1 LGGLRD
7 KNPAKALLG
16 VALGLNEP
24 GKENFMKVV
33 AVSGSP
39 RPQGNTSQLLHQ
51 VLEVLAKQGMET
63 EYLSLHDKQIL
74 PCKAC
79 LKCAKD
85 KNRCAQEDDFMPVYQ
100 AMAAADGLIVG
111 SPVYF
116 GSATPNLMA
125 LLDRAGYV
133 ARQGDNPFYRKVGT
147 PIVVARRAGV
157 NFTYAQLQFF
167 FCIMGMYVPGA
178 TYWPIAYGLKPGDVA
193 QDAEGLKTMTD
204 LAENMAF
211 LMKKL
216 G

>member
-1 LGGLRD
+1 L
-7 KNPAKALLG
+7 
-16 VALGLNEP
+16 
-24 GKENFMKVV
+24 KVL
-33 AVSGSP
+33 AISGSP
-39 RPQGNTSQLLHQ
+39 RPQGNTYHLLQ
-51 VLEVLAKQGMET
+51 EALKVLGEQGLET

-79 LKCAKD
+79 LQCAKD
-85 KNRCAQEDDFMPVYQ
+85 KNRCAQEDDFMPVYE

-133 ARQGDNPFYRKVGT
+133 ARQGDNPFDRKVGS

-157 NFTYAQLQFF
+157 NFTYAQLQFWF
-167 FCIMGMYVPGA
+167 VIMGMVVPGA
-178 TYWPIAYGLKPGDVA
+178 TYWPIAYGLKPGEVA
-193 QDAEGLKTMTD
+193 QDAEGMKTTTN
-204 LAENMAF
+204 LAENMAW
-211 LMKKL
+211 LMQKL